1 MMQTTLVP
9 RYSSVV
15 NMEEGNFTILEIH
28 TKLTKIATTII
39 FSPVIRKKKEI
50 YINER
55 NWGVSGTLRGSHS
68 AFIVLFF
75 SFMAYELW
83 FSPPGV
89 PHFFLAGFLVSLR
102 TKRKSGYS

>member
-1 MMQTTLVP
+1 MQTTLVP
-9 RYSSVV
+9 RYSSVM
-15 NMEEGNFTILEIH
+15 NMEESNFTILEIH
-28 TKLTKIATTII
+28 TNENGYNDNFFA
-39 FSPVIRKKKEI
+39 SDQEKKKEI

-89 PHFFLAGFLVSLR
+89 LHFFSRGVSCFA
-102 TKRKSGYS
+102 TD